1 MSSRPALIEED
12 IERYLQEHER
22 KDMLRFITCGS
33 VDDGKSTLIG
43 RLLHDT
49 NKVFEDQLST
59 LKSDSRKHGTTG
71 DDLDMALLV
80 DGLQSER
87 EQGITIDVAY
97 RYFSTDKR
105 KFILA
110 DTPGHEQYTRNM
122 ATGASTADLA
132 IILIDARKG
141 VLTQTRRHS
150 FICSLLGIRKAIVAI
165 NKMDLVD
172 FDRAVY
178 DSICDDYRAFSGS
191 LKFNDIRFVPIS
203 ALRGDNVAISSAAM
217 PWYTGQNL
225 LQILESIELGDEVNA
240 RDLRFP
246 IQYVNR
252 PDLGFRGFAG
262 SLAAGA
268 VKRGDH
274 VMALPSRKTSRV
286 KAIVTYDGELEEAA
300 APMAVTLTLVDEI
313 DISRGDV
320 IVHGDRAPHVGST
333 FDATIIWM
341 NESPLLPGKQYEFKL
356 GTKLAKG
363 MIQHIHHQIDVNT
376 MAQAPAA
383 ELKLN
388 QIGLCRVA
396 FTEPVAFDPY
406 DLCKVTG
413 AFIVIDRLSN
423 GTVGAGMIAR
433 VVTHPLGDQA
443 ENVVWHA
450 HKIDKAMHANQKSQK
465 PCVIWFTGLSGS
477 GKSTIAN
484 TLEQMMYAN
493 GYHTYLLDGDNI
505 RHGLNKD
512 LDFSDQGRIENIR
525 RIGEVARLFVDAG
538 MIVLTAFISPFRSDR
553 ALVRELLAADEF
565 IEVFVDTPLEL
576 CEQRDPKGL
585 YEKARSGAIRNFT
598 GIDSP
603 YEVPE
608 SPEIV
613 LSTAGRSP
621 ESCANDLYNH
631 LVNQGILRN

>member
-1 MSSRPALIEED
+1 MNRREPLAVSD
-12 IERYLQEHER
+12 IQSYLQMQQQ
-22 KDMLRFITCGS
+22 KSLLRFITCGS

-49 NKVFEDQLST
+49 HKVFEDQLSA

-71 DDLDMALLV
+71 DDMDLALLV

-97 RYFSTDKR
+97 RYFTTDRR

-122 ATGASTADLA
+122 ATGASTAELA

-150 FICSLLGIRKAIVAI
+150 YICSLLGIRKAVVAV
-165 NKMDLVD
+165 NKMDLVN
-172 FDRAVY
+172 FDRGIF
-178 DSICDDYRAFSGS
+178 DSICRDYSEFSRQLNFDD
-191 LKFNDIRFVPIS
+191 LRFLPLS
-203 ALRGDNVAISSAAM
+203 ALRGDNVASRSDSM
-217 PWYTGQNL
+217 SWYRDETL
-225 LQILESIELGDEVNA
+225 LEILETIDVGRQGNT

-252 PDLGFRGFAG
+252 PDLSFRGFAG
-262 SLAAGA
+262 SLASGA
-268 VKRGDH
+268 VKRGDRI
-274 VMALPSRKTSRV
+274 MALPSRKTSTV
-286 KAIVTYDGELEEAA
+286 KSIVTYDGELDEAI
-300 APMAVTLTLVDEI
+300 APMAVTLTLEDEI

-320 IVHGDRAPHVGST
+320 IVHGDRAPHVGSL
-333 FDATIIWM
+333 FDASVIWM
-341 NESPLLPGKQYEFKL
+341 HESALLPGKQYEFKL
-356 GTKLAKG
+356 GAKSAKG
-363 MIQHIHHQIDVNT
+363 MIQHIHHQVDVNSL
-376 MAQAPAA
+376 MQSSVD
-383 ELKLN
+383 ELRLN
-388 QIGLCRVA
+388 QIGLCRVML
-396 FTEPVAFDPY
+396 TEPVAFDPY
-406 DLCKVTG
+406 DVCHGTG
-413 AFIVIDRLSN
+413 AFIVIDRMTN
-423 GTVGAGMIAR
+423 NTAGAGMIAR
-433 VVTHPLGDQA
+433 AITHPLGDQA
-443 ENVVWHA
+443 ENVVWHS
-450 HKIDKAMHANQKSQK
+450 HKVTKAMHANQKSQK

-493 GYHTYLLDGDNI
+493 GYHTYLLDGDNV

-512 LDFSDQGRIENIR
+512 LDFSDRGRVENIR
-525 RIGEVARLFVDAG
+525 RIGEVAHLFVDAG

-553 ALVRELLAADEF
+553 ALVRELLGADEF
-565 IEVFVDTPLEL
+565 IEVFVDTPLEI

-603 YEVPE
+603 YETPNA
-608 SPEIV
+608 PEIV
-613 LSTAGRSP
+613 LETADQTP
-621 ESCANDLYNH
+621 EACANDLYNY
-631 LVNQGILRN
+631 LVKAGILKN